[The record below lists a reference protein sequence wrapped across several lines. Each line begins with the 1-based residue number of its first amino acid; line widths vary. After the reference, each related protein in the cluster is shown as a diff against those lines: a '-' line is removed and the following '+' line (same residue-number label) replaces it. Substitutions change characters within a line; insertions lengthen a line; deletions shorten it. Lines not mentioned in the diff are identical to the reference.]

1 MEGTLGNL
9 IDTRVLIKEIWGFFV
24 IFEADLK
31 SKPLYLDEYQL
42 R

>member
-1 MEGTLGNL
+1 MEGTPWNL
-9 IDTRVLIKEIWGFFV
+9 IDTGVLINENHPIFV

-31 SKPLYLDEYQL
+31 CKPLYLDEYQL